1 MHAKDRDNYYLNDQ
15 KVEAAPVDDNVVKT
29 DQAKAEIPIFFR
41 YTRMNEIIVS
51 ITYFHKKNSFFNS
64 KDLKIKISP
73 FIRHGKFVN
82 FKRLFEKYEHHCKNN
97 FIKQIPSLI
106 KQKFLQTR
114 ETLKGGVKQAAGQV
128 MGRGGASE
136 YALEDDDDDEKME
149 GRKEVKLKNARKI
162 MFGEYYHD

>member
-1 MHAKDRDNYYLNDQ
+1 VSDHDFAGNIRRAVSLVSWGSDNIIDISYPRSL
-15 KVEAAPVDDNVVKT
+15 VCS
-29 DQAKAEIPIFFR
+29 IF
-41 YTRMNEIIVS
+41 
-51 ITYFHKKNSFFNS
+51 
-64 KDLKIKISP
+64 
-73 FIRHGKFVN
+73 
-82 FKRLFEKYEHHCKNN
+82 KNN

-149 GRKEVKLKNARKI
+149 GRKEVNLKNARKI
-162 MFGEYYHD
+162 KPGEPLILLDQWSHWPKTACKNKHQRRQATILQAQH

>member
-1 MHAKDRDNYYLNDQ
+1 M
-15 KVEAAPVDDNVVKT
+15 ETPAADDNIVKT
-29 DQAKAEIPIFFR
+29 SDKSKTEFPIFFR

-64 KDLKIKISP
+64 KDLKIKITP

-82 FKRLFEKYEHHCKNN
+82 FKRLFEKYEHHCKHN

-114 ETLKGGVKQAAGQV
+114 ENFTKGEKK
-128 MGRGGASE
+128 ASVNGDFI
-136 YALEDDDDDEKME
+136 EDDDEDDEKLE
-149 GRKEVKLKNARKI
+149 SKK
-162 MFGEYYHD
+162 